1 MSLVTS
7 LSLYGIGF
15 FNQIVR
21 DLSDV
26 IFTMSSI
33 SLVFIVSMGLFV
45 ILGEFELSSVPKELS
60 VFFQTRLFMF
70 MIVYR
75 LFLSESV
82 GSVVVTPLFCGG
94 DSSLFVD
101 GGSWT
106 FVHILWVLGLV

>member
-1 MSLVTS
+1 M
-7 LSLYGIGF
+7 YGIGF

-82 GSVVVTPLFCGG
+82 GSVVVTPLFLWMVGVGHLFTYCG
-94 DSSLFVD
+94 F
-101 GGSWT
+101 
-106 FVHILWVLGLV
+106 